1 MEAGNSSKVIRQ
13 HYWELTK
20 EEEGKEY
27 FEIGLEGT
35 K

>member
-1 MEAGNSSKVIRQ
+1 MEAGNSTRVIRQ
-13 HYWELTK
+13 HYRELAR

-27 FEIGLEGT
+27 FEIGLEGA